1 MIPRGSP
8 WTYKLLHLWLLLY
21 LSVGACTAAFRPF
34 AGTESQ
40 RIGAPY
46 FPNTSFNREAIL
58 PNPTTTNE
66 PTEAATVIDASLT
79 IHHAKGNAASEEF
92 IDRLLEVILPPA
104 DFMENYAAVH
114 QQKNPGTEGTP
125 TELTTPTVLT
135 KPTELATPTELTTP
149 TVLTGPAVETEEKEI
164 TTADVLED
172 DDENLSIS
180 LSLLPVRLISSKR
193 PNLNSNKTTENGDLT
208 GSTNFDDASERKDPP
223 LEAESLASKNLRMS
237 ALQSLQKASERNL
250 RISSKAPIVVSAP
263 RLTKQENPASLNVS
277 NLSNLSTW
285 RFPNLTSTT
294 EQQGIVTG
302 EKSAKNPQHSQAISA
317 EAGLDDETQAP
328 EDGEQM
334 ESSHLNPASEEEH
347 KNLAG

>member
-8 WTYKLLHLWLLLY
+8 WTYKLLHMWILLY
-21 LSVGACTAAFRPF
+21 LSGACCTASFRPF
-34 AGTESQ
+34 AGTN
-40 RIGAPY
+40 RIRAPY
-46 FPNTSFNREAIL
+46 FPDSFFNKEAIL
-58 PNPTTTNE
+58 PNPTTANE
-66 PTEAATVIDASLT
+66 PTEETVTDASL
-79 IHHAKGNAASEEF
+79 INHHAKDDQASDEL

-104 DFMENYAAVH
+104 DFLENYAAVH
-114 QQKNPGTEGTP
+114 QEKNPGTEGTP
-125 TELTTPTVLT
+125 TELTTPIVLT
-135 KPTELATPTELTTP
+135 KPTELITSTELTTP
-149 TVLTGPAVETEEKEI
+149 TVLTGPAVETDEKEI

-180 LSLLPVRLISSKR
+180 LSLLPVGLISSER

-208 GSTNFDDASERKDPP
+208 ASTNFDDVSERKDPP

-250 RISSKAPIVVSAP
+250 RISSKAPVMVSAP
-263 RLTKQENPASLNVS
+263 RLTKQENPDSLNVA

-285 RFPNLTSTT
+285 RFPNLASTT

-302 EKSAKNPQHSQAISA
+302 EKSGKNPQHSQVIDA
-317 EAGLDDETQAP
+317 EAGLADETQGP
-328 EDGEQM
+328 EEGAQM
-334 ESSHLNPASEEEH
+334 ESTHLNPDSEED